1 MTEFLA
7 FVSKVLPLLLELWE
21 AHDRQEAAAIQSIR
35 DRLHDQRARNDEALR
50 RKHRSE
56 DDTARTHLPGD
67 SVEEIADRIRAKA
80 RAGLLPDR

>member
-1 MTEFLA
+1 MPEFLA
-7 FVSKVLPLLLELWE
+7 FVSKALPLLLELWE

-35 DRLHDQRARNDEALR
+35 DRLAHQRSLNDGALR

-67 SVEEIADRIRAKA
+67 SVEEIAARIREKA
-80 RAGLLPDR
+80 RLGNGG